1 MNEVSPQAL
10 EIFKSS
16 IVWDAHS
23 GFMPDERADLSNLKL
38 WKDAGVSYLS
48 IDVGFDLLP
57 WEQTIANLKAFRGW
71 ILDHSDEYAIVKT
84 VEEVH
89 QAKCDHRM
97 AVTFDIEGMNALNG
111 RLDMVEFYYRLGV
124 RQILLAYNRDNLAGG
139 GCHGS
144 VDRLTDFGRE
154 AITEMNRLGMF
165 VDLSHCGFRTSMQA
179 MEHSSEPVIFSHSN
193 AKSLRSHGRNITDTQ
208 IRACAETGGVVGVV
222 GLSAFLCD
230 GEGATMTDLVHH
242 VDYLIRIAGPGH
254 VGLGLDY
261 AFPVENAGIDEI
273 IAANPEYWPVQEG
286 YGKGGVHFL
295 PPEDLVYLVQGLI
308 ERGHTDEV
316 IRAVLGG
323 NFLSLAERVWQ

>member
-1 MNEVSPQAL
+1 MARLDHVRVAPSETEMMDEISPRAL

-23 GFMPDERADLSNLKL
+23 GFMPDERADLGNLKL
-38 WKDAGVSYLS
+38 WKDAGVGYLS

-57 WEQTIANLKAFRGW
+57 WEQTVANLKAFRRW
-71 ILDHSDEYAIVKT
+71 ILDHSDEYV
-84 VEEVH
+84 
-89 QAKCDHRM
+89 
-97 AVTFDIEGMNALNG
+97 MNALNG
-111 RLDMVEFYYRLGV
+111 RLDMVEFYHRLGV

-193 AKSLRSHGRNITDTQ
+193 AKSLRSHGRNITDEQ
-208 IRACAETGGVVGVV
+208 IRACAETGGIVGVV
-222 GLSAFLCD
+222 GLSAFLCE
-230 GEGATMTDLVHH
+230 GESATVKDLVHH
-242 VDYLIRIAGPGH
+242 VDYLIHIAGPEH
-254 VGLGLDY
+254 VGIGLDY
-261 AFPVENAGIDEI
+261 AFPVESAGIDEI

-286 YGKGGVHFL
+286 YGKAGLHFL
-295 PPEDLVYLVQGLI
+295 PPEDLICLVQGLI

-316 IRAVLGG
+316 VRAVLGG
-323 NFLSLAERVWQ
+323 NFLSLAGRVWQ